1 MTSSEGVCVDCGES
15 RHRKCFSDVHTAHD
29 ALRGRLAIMSV
40 ASKRALEYLEGQP
53 GIIFNRL
60 YKQPSTALAIFRRM
74 LPHLGEL

>member
-1 MTSSEGVCVDCGES
+1 
-15 RHRKCFSDVHTAHD
+15 
-29 ALRGRLAIMSV
+29 MSV

-74 LPHLGEL
+74 LPHLGEFVFKAASLPTSD

>member
-1 MTSSEGVCVDCGES
+1 
-15 RHRKCFSDVHTAHD
+15 
-29 ALRGRLAIMSV
+29 MSV

-74 LPHLGEL
+74 LPHLGQSPPSRQSSLPLTKHSQESGHGYALHAHALCRFRL

>member
-1 MTSSEGVCVDCGES
+1 
-15 RHRKCFSDVHTAHD
+15 
-29 ALRGRLAIMSV
+29 MSV

-74 LPHLGEL
+74 LPHLGELYPSHHSSSRLTDHSQESGHGYALHAYAICRLRL

>member
-1 MTSSEGVCVDCGES
+1 MI
-15 RHRKCFSDVHTAHD
+15 CFSHLHAAHN
-29 ALRGRLAIMSV
+29 ALRRRLAIMSV

-74 LPHLGEL
+74 LPHLGELRARQHPTI